1 MTSFILARTARRTW
15 CRCSRTLGAL
25 GTLWL
30 GLGAVTSHAAAFQ
43 VEARTEAQA
52 YQIRAWRGTTP
63 EDPVL
68 LPRRRIVQYLGLNAF
83 ELVTGQDMGFE
94 SNLRV
99 WADFG
104 LPRGEAA
111 LVDGLKSEDAE
122 LLHAYVRYAKGGFE
136 GRLGRQL
143 YADVTDILAFDG
155 LRLRYVSRL
164 GLGVEAIGGLWVKG
178 ASVLGSSVYQLDG
191 TRTPSGTTSRG
202 PRGTRRGCAWTSCPW
217 ARCATTCRA
226 LAACTTTTSTRSWVS
241 HRRWTGRALRRRA
254 AWVERSVRRC
264 GRATSARRWT

>member
-1 MTSFILARTARRTW
+1 
-15 CRCSRTLGAL
+15 
-25 GTLWL
+25 
-30 GLGAVTSHAAAFQ
+30 VTSYAAAFQ

-63 EDPVL
+63 DDPVL

-104 LPRGEAA
+104 LPRAEAA

-122 LLHAYVRYAKGGFE
+122 LLHAYVRYAKGCFE

-143 YADVTDILAFDG
+143 YGDVTDILAFDG

-191 TRTPSGTTSRG
+191 TREGDAALDALEPLYGAKLLRATRWGWTTGR
-202 PRGTRRGCAWTSCPW
+202 ATSSTT
-217 ARCATTCRA
+217 ARA
-226 LAACTTTTSTRSWVS
+226 
-241 HRRWTGRALRRRA
+241 RRWTG
-254 AWVERSVRRC
+254 
-264 GRATSARRWT
+264 